1 MSETALKG
9 SLASSPS
16 LWPPPMFP
24 HLGSRPKSIVKQYD
38 AALAL
43 ASTADCS
50 VDDLYKITWG
60 QRRFVIASLR

>member
-1 MSETALKG
+1 MSEAALKG

-24 HLGSRPKSIVKQYD
+24 RLGSRPKSIVKQYD

-43 ASTADCS
+43 VSTADSS
-50 VDDLYKITWG
+50 VDDLYKLAG
-60 QRRFVIASLR
+60 ANDVLSLQAS

>member
-16 LWPPPMFP
+16 SSPPPPTF
-24 HLGSRPKSIVKQYD
+24 SRLRSRSKVIAKQYN

-43 ASTADCS
+43 ASTADS
-50 VDDLYKITWG
+50 SINDLCKI
-60 QRRFVIASLR
+60 I